1 MIRDSVE
8 LVAGV
13 PLIVVVPAIVEAAKR
28 AGLPT
33 HLSGGAAI
41 LVATVLLALGDL
53 ALGTGPE
60 RAGGVEMIAR
70 WLLGGIVFGLAG
82 SGLYSQR
89 DVLRPRDEAFPSK
102 SG

>member
-13 PLIVVVPAIVEAAKR
+13 PLIVIVPGLVEAAKR
-28 AGLPT
+28 AGLPAD
-33 HLSGGAAI
+33 LAGGASI

-53 ALGTGPE
+53 ALGISPE
-60 RAGGVEMIAR
+60 EAGWPGLVAR
-70 WLLGGIVFGLAG
+70 WLIGGLVFGLAG

-89 DVLRPRDEAFPSK
+89 DVLRPRDGDAPPAQ
-102 SG
+102 G